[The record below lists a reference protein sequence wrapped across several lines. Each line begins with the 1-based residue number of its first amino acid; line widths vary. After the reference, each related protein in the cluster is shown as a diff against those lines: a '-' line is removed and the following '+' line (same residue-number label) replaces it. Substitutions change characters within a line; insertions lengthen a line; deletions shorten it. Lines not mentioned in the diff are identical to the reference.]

1 MRRKRKGKMLFK
13 KLQSIIGAC
22 LLFSAL
28 PTSAALFDRGGGLIY
43 DDVLNVTW
51 MQNTNPLFEPPV
63 EVCPPE
69 IAPNCFFTGGSN
81 GLVTFEAAKSY
92 VDTLEFY
99 DAVRDVTYDDWR
111 LPTISPVNGVNLQF
125 NNTLNGTS
133 DQGNALT
140 TTDGT
145 DGGWRDGAGTPVS
158 EMGYMFYV
166 NLANTA
172 GSLTNTGPFLNIE
185 AQFSSSPIDYWT
197 GTLTQGL
204 TDAAYFNFK
213 GGFQGLTADTE
224 ASGNPDYMSVWAVR
238 EGDVISSVPVPAA
251 VWLFGSGL
259 IGLIGVTR
267 RKKS

>member
-1 MRRKRKGKMLFK
+1 MVFK
-13 KLQSIIGAC
+13 LLLGVTSAC
-22 LLFSAL
+22 LLFSAF

-43 DDVLNVTW
+43 DDVLNITW
-51 MQNTNPLFEPPV
+51 MQNTNPLIEPPT

-69 IAPNCFFTGGSN
+69 LGGDICFPEGGFN
-81 GLVTFEAAKSY
+81 GLVTFEEANSY

-111 LPTISPVNGVNLQF
+111 LPTISPINGVNLQF
-125 NNTLNGTS
+125 NNTLDGTS

-145 DGGWRDGAGTPVS
+145 DGGWRDAAGIPVS

-172 GSLTNTGPFLNIE
+172 GSLTNTGPFFNIE
-185 AQFSSSPIDYWT
+185 AEFSSSPINYWT

-213 GGFQGLTADTE
+213 GGFQGLSADTA
-224 ASGNPDYMSVWAVR
+224 ASGNPDYMAVWAVR
-238 EGDVISSVPVPAA
+238 DGDVISAVPVPAA
-251 VWLFGSGL
+251 VWLFGTGL
-259 IGLIGVTR
+259 IGLIGVAR
-267 RKKS
+267 RKKA

>member
-1 MRRKRKGKMLFK
+1 MAFKSRSLIISAFLFT
-13 KLQSIIGAC
+13 
-22 LLFSAL
+22 FSLSAG
-28 PTSAALFDRGGGLIY
+28 AALFDRGGGLIY

-51 MQNTNPLFEPPV
+51 MQNTNPLFEPGV
-63 EVCPPE
+63 EVCPPQ
-69 IAPNCFFTGGSN
+69 IAPECFFTGGSN
-81 GLVTFEAAKSY
+81 GHVTFEAANSY

-111 LPTISPVNGVNLQF
+111 LPTVLPINGVSLQF
-125 NNTLNGTS
+125 NNTLDGTS

-145 DGGWRDGAGTPVS
+145 DGGWRDGAGIPVS
-158 EMGYMFYV
+158 ELGYMFYV

-172 GSLTNTGPFLNIE
+172 GDLTNTGPFFNIE
-185 AQFSSSPIDYWT
+185 AEFSSSSINYWT

-224 ASGNPDYMSVWAVR
+224 ASGNADIMAVWAVR
-238 EGDVISSVPVPAA
+238 DGDVISAVPVPAA

-259 IGLIGVTR
+259 IGLIGMAR
-267 RKKS
+267 LKRL